1 MKYWIN
7 GIPGNDKLVIWD
19 GNKLCK
25 ANPKEYKLR
34 EIEYSLKKSEIPDGI
49 FSIYKSQIKTI
60 EMDESKKYICVYF
73 GADSYEHLQ
82 VSNAE
87 TKKEIFEEFAKTE
100 DVIKTVKEL
109 TLAEKT
115 KTQKKAFIVL
125 TILFFIGF
133 LFSVMIETLGLPTGS
148 YPAILLLLGGLGMIN
163 LVLFYLLITL
173 IIGIKFYLA
182 SKTTRIIHTIK
193 FK

>member
-7 GIPGNDKLVIWD
+7 EIPGNDKLVIWD

-25 ANPKEYKLR
+25 VNPKEYKLR
-34 EIEYSLKKSEIPDGI
+34 EIEHSLKKSEVPEGI
-49 FSIYKSQIKTI
+49 FSIYKSQIKMI

-73 GADSYEHLQ
+73 GVDSYEHIRML
-82 VSNAE
+82 NTE

-100 DVIKTVKEL
+100 NVTKTVKEL
-109 TLAEKT
+109 TLSEKT
-115 KTQKKAFIVL
+115 KTQRKAFIVL

-133 LFSVMIETLGLPTGS
+133 LFSVMIESVGLPAGR
-148 YPAILLLLGGLGMIN
+148 YPAILLFLGGLGMIN
-163 LVLFYLLITL
+163 LILFYLLIFL
-173 IIGIKFYLA
+173 IIGIKFYLV
-182 SKTTRIIHTIK
+182 SKTPRIIHTIK